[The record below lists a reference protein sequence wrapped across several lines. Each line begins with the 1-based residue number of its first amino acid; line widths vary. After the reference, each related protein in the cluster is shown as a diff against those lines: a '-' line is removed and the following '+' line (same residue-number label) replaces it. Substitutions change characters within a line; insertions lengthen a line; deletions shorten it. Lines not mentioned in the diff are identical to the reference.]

1 MKTAVIRR
9 SHFNAAHQL
18 WNKQWDK
25 AKNKEIFGLCA
36 NENYHGHNYIVEIK
50 VSGEVDPDT
59 GYVLDLKILNQLI
72 HEEVYKPYDH
82 KNLNL
87 DTEDFKDLNPTVENI
102 ARVIYEK
109 IRKRLNTALEL
120 QVKIWETDNNMAIYP
135 A

>member
-1 MKTAVIRR
+1 M
-9 SHFNAAHQL
+9 
-18 WNKQWDK
+18 
-25 AKNKEIFGLCA
+25 CA

-50 VSGEVDPDT
+50 VTGEVDPDT

-109 IRKRLNTALEL
+109 IRKRLATDLEL